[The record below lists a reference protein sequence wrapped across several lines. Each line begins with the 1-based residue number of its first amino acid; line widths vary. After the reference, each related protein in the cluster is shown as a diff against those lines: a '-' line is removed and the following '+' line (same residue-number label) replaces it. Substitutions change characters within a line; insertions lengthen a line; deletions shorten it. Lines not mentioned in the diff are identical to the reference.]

1 MGLTLSCHVS
11 PSHRFAHPPNIKI
24 LHVLGSYVTA
34 QSSLATGGSPLA
46 CGVVQTALPQSITST

>member
-1 MGLTLSCHVS
+1 MSCHVS